1 MAHYQGTIS
10 EILKETPEIKLFRIK
25 LEKGIFNYKPGQF
38 IMLSIDGVN
47 NEKGLILKRAY
58 SIASSPLNKDYLEL
72 CVAIKSEGKF
82 TPILDSLKLEDKV
95 NIDGPYGAFN
105 LHEHNK
111 GKIYFIATGAGIAP
125 LMSMIRTL
133 IGKGTNQEIVLLY
146 GFRNPEDFCYKKEL
160 MDYSLKHHNFKI
172 HPTISAKDI
181 PQSWQL
187 DTGRIT
193 KIIHKYLKKEEAEAV
208 YICGNPDMVKGTI
221 AILKELKLEEEK
233 IFKEQ
238 W

>member
-1 MAHYQGTIS
+1 MAQYKGAVS
-10 EILKETPEIKLFRIK
+10 EILNETPQIKLFRIK
-25 LEKGIFNYKPGQF
+25 LEKGIFDYKPGQF
-38 IMLSIDGVN
+38 VMLSIDGVN

-58 SIASSPLNKDYLEL
+58 SIASSPLNKDHLEL
-72 CVAIKSEGKF
+72 CVAIKSDGKF
-82 TPILDSLKLEDKV
+82 TPILDNLKLEDKV

-133 IGKGTNQEIVLLY
+133 LRKETSQELVLLY
-146 GFRNPEDFCYKKEL
+146 GFRNQEDFCYQKEL
-160 MDYSLKHHNFKI
+160 KSYSSKHNNFKMY
-172 HPTISAKDI
+172 PTISTKDI
-181 PQSWQL
+181 PKSWQF
-187 DTGRIT
+187 DTGRVT
-193 KIIHKYLKKEEAEAV
+193 KIISKHLNPDEAEAV
-208 YICGNPDMVKGTI
+208 YICGNPDMVRDTI
-221 AILKELKLEEEK
+221 AILKELKLEERK